1 MQPIS
6 KTERTSI
13 ILSEN
18 ILATIS
24 QFIDDKTDYSQFIE
38 SVLREYLAGKAASD
52 RKIKDSEILDMNS
65 EYLNEEAE
73 DVLSYQ
79 ENL

>member
-6 KTERTSI
+6 KIETRSVV
-13 ILSEN
+13 LSEN
-18 ILATIS
+18 IWTAIS
-24 QFIDDKTDYSQFIE
+24 RFIDDKADCSEFIE

-52 RKIKDSEILDMNS
+52 RKIKDSELFDMNW

-73 DVLSYQ
+73 DVLAYQ